1 MTVTGTHF
9 SRLLSRFYG
18 YKCLKQSP
26 WKQKTCHLS
35 NGVIEVQDEVKEA
48 LDSGKPV
55 VALEST
61 IITHGMPYPHNLSTA
76 QSVENLVRDQGVI
89 PATIAVIN
97 GKVKVGLTTEELEL
111 LSKKDKP
118 CLKASRRDLSYIISQ
133 GINGGTTV
141 SGTMSIANQVGIPIF
156 VTGGIGG
163 VHRGAET
170 SMDISADLTELGRT
184 PVTVISAGVKS
195 ILDIGRTLEYLET
208 KGVCVA
214 SYGNSKD
221 FPAFFV
227 PRSGYQSPYNV
238 QDATKAAELIDAQ
251 LRLGLQSGILIA
263 VPIPQESS
271 ADGEIIE
278 FAIQQA
284 LTEAKNQNIIGKEVT
299 PFVLQKVN
307 EMTQGSSLTA
317 NIALVKNN
325 AIVGSQIAMKL
336 CDIRKKKVGVISTSR
351 HRYPSNQ
358 KTGDNRIVV
367 IGGSIVDFYAKI
379 SSQNIQ
385 MDGATYPGNVRQS
398 FGGVGRNLAD
408 CLSRLETN
416 PLFIS
421 ATGNDANRTVFEDY
435 CKHMDLSGVTSLDKF
450 NTATY
455 CAVLSSNGELMF
467 GIGDMDVHKQITPD
481 YISRYEKNLALA
493 SMVVLDGN
501 ISTDSIEYVCQICH
515 KNHVPVWY
523 EPTDVNKAHKPFLT
537 SAGQRLTYIS
547 PNLNELRVIYRH
559 LTNTLESQIG
569 HRDPDVITLEGIL
582 DEAIWL
588 SKVIIEEVPIVLV
601 TLGKHGVMLC
611 QRSQIQKFP
620 VKGYRLEHS
629 DKMTADIFP
638 AFNAGY
644 PPENIVSVSGA
655 GDCLAAT
662 MISGIVHGHD
672 PDLCVKAGL
681 MAAQMSLKSYQAV
694 PPNISPKKLNLDR
707 VRIWAPWQPQ
717 RVKHV

>member
-1 MTVTGTHF
+1 MTMTGPLF

-26 WKQKTCHLS
+26 WKQKTCYFS
-35 NGVIEVQDEVKEA
+35 NSVIQVQDEVKEA
-48 LDSGKPV
+48 LHSGKPV

-76 QSVENLVRDQGVI
+76 QSVESLVRNQGVI

-118 CLKASRRDLSYIISQ
+118 CIKASRRDLSYIISQ
-133 GINGGTTV
+133 GMNGGTTV

-163 VHRGAET
+163 VHREAET

-214 SYGNSKD
+214 SYGNSRD

-238 QDATKAAELIDAQ
+238 QDATKAAELIVAQ
-251 LRLGLQSGILIA
+251 LSLGLQSGILIA

-278 FAIQQA
+278 DTIQQA
-284 LTEAKNQNIIGKEVT
+284 LNEAKKQNIIGKEVT
-299 PFVLQKVN
+299 PFVLQRVN

-317 NIALVKNN
+317 SILYHL
-325 AIVGSQIAMKL
+325 GSQIARKL
-336 CDIRKKKVGVISTSR
+336 SDIRSYKPVIISTSR
-351 HRYPSNQ
+351 HRPQSND
-358 KTGDNRIVV
+358 TGDSRI
-367 IGGSIVDFYAKI
+367 
-379 SSQNIQ
+379 
-385 MDGATYPGNVRQS
+385 
-398 FGGVGRNLAD
+398 
-408 CLSRLETN
+408 
-416 PLFIS
+416 
-421 ATGNDANRTVFEDY
+421 
-435 CKHMDLSGVTSLDKF
+435 DLSGVTSLDKF

-467 GIGDMDVHKQITPD
+467 GIGDMDVHKQITPE
-481 YISRYEKNLALA
+481 YISGFEKNLALA
-493 SMVVLDGN
+493 PMVVLDGN
-501 ISTDSIEYVCQICH
+501 ISTDSIEYVCHVCH

-559 LTNTLESQIG
+559 LTNTLDSQIG
-569 HRDPDVITLEGIL
+569 HKDADVVTLEGII

-588 SKVIIEEVPIVLV
+588 SKVIIEEVPVVLV
-601 TLGKHGVMLC
+601 TLGRHGVMLC
-611 QRSQIQKFP
+611 QRSQHQKFP

-694 PPNISPKKLNLDR
+694 PPNISKKKINLDR
-707 VRIWAPWQPQ
+707 VKIWAPWQPQ
-717 RVKHV
+717 RVKQL

>member
-1 MTVTGTHF
+1 MTMTGPLF

-26 WKQKTCHLS
+26 WKQKTCYFS
-35 NGVIEVQDEVKEA
+35 NSVIQVQDEVKEA
-48 LDSGKPV
+48 LHSGKPV

-76 QSVENLVRDQGVI
+76 QSVESLVRNQGVI

-118 CLKASRRDLSYIISQ
+118 CIKASRRDLSYIISQ
-133 GINGGTTV
+133 GMNGGTTV

-163 VHRGAET
+163 VHREAET

-214 SYGNSKD
+214 SYGNSRD

-238 QDATKAAELIDAQ
+238 QDATKAAELIVAQ
-251 LRLGLQSGILIA
+251 LSLGLQSGILIA

-278 FAIQQA
+278 DTIQQA
-284 LTEAKNQNIIGKEVT
+284 LNEAKKQNIIGKEVT
-299 PFVLQKVN
+299 PFVLQRVN

-325 AIVGSQIAMKL
+325 AIVGSQIARKL
-336 CDIRKKKVGVISTSR
+336 SDIRSYKPVIISTSR
-351 HRYPSNQ
+351 HRPQSND
-358 KTGDNRIVV
+358 TGDSRIVV

-385 MDGATYPGNVRQS
+385 MNGATYPGNVRQS

-408 CLSRLETN
+408 CLSRLDTN

-421 ATGNDANRTVFEDY
+421 ATGNDANRTVFDDY

-467 GIGDMDVHKQITPD
+467 GIGDMDVHKQITPE
-481 YISRYEKNLALA
+481 YISGFEKNLALA
-493 SMVVLDGN
+493 PMVVLDGN
-501 ISTDSIEYVCQICH
+501 ISTDSIEYVCHVCH

-559 LTNTLESQIG
+559 LTNTLDSQIG
-569 HRDPDVITLEGIL
+569 HKDADVVTLEGII

-588 SKVIIEEVPIVLV
+588 SKVIIEEVPVVLV

-611 QRSQIQKFP
+611 QRSQHQKFP

-694 PPNISPKKLNLDR
+694 PPNISPKKINLDR
-707 VRIWAPWQPQ
+707 VKIWAPWQPQ
-717 RVKHV
+717 RVKQL